1 MRWEEEKNKF
11 PGFSLSLHQT
21 SNFHNRSK
29 PQDCFCTKSLNQK
42 LENQKMSFLIHHFKI
57 TSPWISTLSSKP
69 EHMLF
74 QSPGMGLFLSEPEKF
89 LFRSIASQLLKTN
102 KKKAHSWNAAD
113 ANTQTRSTWGAQR
126 GVPGNASVD
135 CPADA
140 RVFVHTQG
148 ARCSGLGSFAV
159 PAPAAGHQR
168 QTRPADFARRWPH
181 PHRQPETRARK
192 LSLPE
197 GGILPGRS
205 SLLHGPERA
214 KHPQRR
220 YGQR

>member
-74 QSPGMGLFLSEPEKF
+74 QSPGMGLFLAEPEKF
-89 LFRSIASQLLKTN
+89 LFRSIASQLLKTTT
-102 KKKAHSWNAAD
+102 KKKSALMKCCRCKHTNAVYLRCKVR
-113 ANTQTRSTWGAQR
+113 RSR
-126 GVPGNASVD
+126 KSI
-135 CPADA
+135 
-140 RVFVHTQG
+140 
-148 ARCSGLGSFAV
+148 
-159 PAPAAGHQR
+159 
-168 QTRPADFARRWPH
+168 RWPSCWRTCLCSH
-181 PHRQPETRARK
+181 SGSQMFRPGLLCCTSSSCWTSETNQTCW
-192 LSLPE
+192 LCPSLTASASATRNE
-197 GGILPGRS
+197 SEETFTSRGRNTAWR
-205 SLLHGPERA
+205 LEPTPWPWA
-214 KHPQRR
+214 C
-220 YGQR
+220 